1 MDAGGRVTHG
11 AVNERELT
19 GQVMTMK
26 RKDRW
31 LAGVVALTVMI
42 VNGCAGTSPPVT
54 FYTLGVDASISQS
67 SPAGTACSNKG
78 IGVGPVSWPRYLD
91 QPRIVTRTGPN
102 TLGFDEFHRWGG
114 TLQDDFKRVLIKNL
128 SGMLQTNKITDFRK
142 TLRYTPDYR
151 VELDV
156 RQFDGQLG
164 GEVILDAAWVI
175 VDQKTGKALGLY
187 DSLVTKQI
195 SGLNYAA
202 LASASSL
209 AVAGL
214 SREITAELLKA
225 CSAAGQE

>member
-128 SGMLQTNKITDFRK
+128 SGLLQAGKIVGFRK
-142 TLRYTPDYR
+142 TLRFTPDYR
-151 VELDV
+151 IELDI

-164 GEVILDAAWVI
+164 GEVILDARWVI
-175 VDQKTGKALGLY
+175 IAQDTGEALELHA
-187 DSLVTKQI
+187 SMITKQM
-195 SGLNYAA
+195 SGLDYAA

-209 AVAGL
+209 AVAELG
-214 SREITAELLKA
+214 REIAAELLKA
-225 CSAAGQE
+225 CSAAGQ